1 MEGDADLE
9 SAMRML
15 YAKPS
20 TPGTSAPNHGHTM
33 SFSETALHS
42 QVSQNTPKA
51 DAVEEE
57 ANWQPAQEEGGLPIT
72 SWTDALSG
80 KIDSEASCTH
90 VRDQITVAEE
100 RFKANTK
107 RALEKAYGVKQIVDM
122 EASLQASKNQLNE
135 QLERSGC
142 FRQDPTGSS
151 ISALAVW
158 HGANQGVAACQ
169 QLFQQRSK
177 LAATYQ
183 DQVRSMML
191 QSKDAAWFT
200 KSVDQLYSVTQSLHL
215 RLQGQGCEGPSAG
228 PAPSPPVA
236 YPPVAYQTALQQT
249 PVQRTEESMT
259 AMRQELHELQGRVL
273 ALTARMNAAPSLLQL
288 QATSA
293 PSAGSSVPSD
303 KMQIQE
309 LRARSSQLRAK
320 MRLAQKLLSKVRKAT

>member
-15 YAKPS
+15 YANKAS
-20 TPGTSAPNHGHTM
+20 LPGTKAASHGQKM
-33 SFSETALHS
+33 GFSETALHS
-42 QVSQNTPKA
+42 KVPEKTAEPDVAEEA
-51 DAVEEE
+51 DV
-57 ANWQPAQEEGGLPIT
+57 ANWQPMQEEGALPIT

-107 RALEKAYGVKQIVDM
+107 RALEILYGVKEIVGM
-122 EASLQASKNQLNE
+122 ETSLQAAKSQLNE

-169 QLFQQRSK
+169 QLFQQRTK

-183 DQVRSMML
+183 GQVRDMML
-191 QSKDAAWFT
+191 HSKGAAAFT
-200 KSVDQLYSVTQSLHL
+200 NAVDQLYSVTQSLHL
-215 RLQGQGCEGPSAG
+215 RLQSQGCEGPSTV

-236 YPPVAYQTALQQT
+236 YQTALHQA
-249 PVQRTEESMT
+249 PVRRTEAAMA
-259 AMRQELHELQGRVL
+259 AMRLELQELQSRML

-293 PSAGSSVPSD
+293 PSAGPSAPSHEF
-303 KMQIQE
+303 QLQQ
-309 LRARSSQLRAK
+309 LRARTSRLRAK
-320 MRLAQKLLSKVRKAT
+320 MRLAQKHLSHVRKIT